1 MLVNP
6 FILGNGA
13 APVGNGYAE
22 GNLLYYYD
30 NASTK
35 LTYGNNYDLGYD
47 GSTAIIQA
55 PTYNTSK
62 GFTSEAY
69 FSVTGAESSTFQ
81 RAWCIG
87 ANGNDINIT
96 VGTVSGLS
104 DADFIFAPM
113 VRIAA
118 NIDYEMPEIAG
129 INFGDKHTFTIVS
142 TPDPLETDPNTV
154 SFYLDGVN
162 VGTTFEQSRGT
173 SIIITDVG
181 IKDGLNVARPLNGTV
196 YNGRFYTRA
205 LTAAEIVANHANDI
219 AKYGG
224 NE

>member
-1 MLVNP
+1 MLFNP
-6 FILGNGA
+6 YSWGEGA
-13 APVGNGYAE
+13 MPVGNGYVE

-30 NASTK
+30 NSDTK
-35 LTYGNNYDLGYD
+35 LTYGDDYDLGYD
-47 GSTAIIQA
+47 GSRGLIQT
-55 PTYNTSK
+55 PTFNTNM

-69 FSVTGAESSTFQ
+69 FSVTGSESITFQ
-81 RAWCIG
+81 RVWCIG
-87 ANGNDINIT
+87 KGANDINIT
-96 VGTVSGLS
+96 IGTVGGLS
-104 DADFIFAPM
+104 DADFVFSPM

-154 SFYLDGVN
+154 SFYLDGIN
-162 VGTTFEQSRGT
+162 IGTTFEQSRGT
-173 SIIITDVG
+173 SIIINEVG

-205 LTAAEIVANHANDI
+205 LTPAEIVANHANDI